1 MAAASESRVLRFFGV
16 EESQVRQAASA
27 LTGRCALTGIET
39 RAQGAETLLAL
50 TAQPSA
56 LRKAEDLLGRTFRA
70 GLYGRGGDTLA
81 DCTAQALVRH
91 DRLLACADALALE
104 LLAPRLEGRPG
115 IDACFDFG
123 AGSCADPAVRAK
135 IEAGARRCRGDGPA
149 DPVWEELCRLRA
161 ALRVTHADFV
171 AGAIPLP
178 EGTLAAVAGRRGSW
192 LRQVPQGD
200 NPALWLLDMIRRA
213 AAGSAQAP
221 GVGFTLH
228 GERPSLN
235 SGGPVLQLPA
245 APSSAALE
253 AALASQEE
261 EAPDPAPAAA
271 ALPRR
276 SRWPARLAFVLAVLA
291 AVGLAAA
298 FRLTDGDLAALPEV
312 LRTLPGGPGMPAHSG
327 ATLL

>member
-16 EESQVRQAASA
+16 KEEQVRQAASA
-27 LTGRCALTGIET
+27 LAGRCALTGIET

-50 TAQPSA
+50 TASPAA

-70 GLYGRGGDTLA
+70 GLYGAGEQTLA
-81 DCTAQALVRH
+81 DCAARALVKH
-91 DRLLACADALALE
+91 DRLLACADALALD
-104 LLAPRLEGRPG
+104 LLAPRLEGKPG

-123 AGSCADPAVRAK
+123 AGSCADPAALAK
-135 IEAGARRCRGDGPA
+135 IEAGARRCRGGGPA
-149 DPVWEELCRLRA
+149 EPVWDELCRLRA
-161 ALRVTHADFV
+161 ALRVTHADLV
-171 AGAIPLP
+171 AGAIPLQD
-178 EGTLAAVAGRRGSW
+178 GTLAALAGRRGCW
-192 LRQVPQGD
+192 LCRVPAGD

-276 SRWPARLAFVLAVLA
+276 SRWPARLAFVLVVLA

-312 LRTLPGGPGMPAHSG
+312 LRSLPGGPGVPAHSG